1 MVKHKRFKI
10 DYARDYLV
18 FFYKKKCKILQK
30 DDFHEKI
37 FSKNLF
43 LCYSRYLLNF
53 GRILFNE

>member
-30 DDFHEKI
+30 DDFYRENI
-37 FSKNLF
+37 FKKS
-43 LCYSRYLLNF
+43 
-53 GRILFNE
+53 ILMLS